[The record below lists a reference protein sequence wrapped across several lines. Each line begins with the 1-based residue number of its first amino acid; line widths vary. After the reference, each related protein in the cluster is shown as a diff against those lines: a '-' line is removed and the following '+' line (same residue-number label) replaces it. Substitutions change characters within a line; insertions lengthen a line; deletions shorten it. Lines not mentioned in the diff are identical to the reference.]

1 MACRACAEEARASGG
16 VGSRVALDFEKL
28 ETAGLTV
35 EQWEKSLVFFSPL
48 HEKKRFKSSKNVADY
63 LKSRGEF
70 VSFIRCYCG
79 TSAMSPSRS
88 SESDEDYRPDTEEE
102 ALSSVFGDTPVKND
116 SLANSSDAPSPK
128 RLAWQCL
135 AIIFIRVFIP
145 RDARSISKSSF
156 AFTSSLCLRVIQ
168 IALLLVRGIRFE
180 KCSFI
185 HLLTD

>member
-1 MACRACAEEARASGG
+1 
-16 VGSRVALDFEKL
+16 
-28 ETAGLTV
+28 
-35 EQWEKSLVFFSPL
+35 
-48 HEKKRFKSSKNVADY
+48 
-63 LKSRGEF
+63 
-70 VSFIRCYCG
+70 
-79 TSAMSPSRS
+79 MSPSRS

-116 SLANSSDAPSPK
+116 SLGNSSDAPSPK

-156 AFTSSLCLRVIQ
+156 AFSSSLCLRVIQ
-168 IALLLVRGIRFE
+168 IALLLVKDIRFQ

-185 HLLTD
+185 HLLID